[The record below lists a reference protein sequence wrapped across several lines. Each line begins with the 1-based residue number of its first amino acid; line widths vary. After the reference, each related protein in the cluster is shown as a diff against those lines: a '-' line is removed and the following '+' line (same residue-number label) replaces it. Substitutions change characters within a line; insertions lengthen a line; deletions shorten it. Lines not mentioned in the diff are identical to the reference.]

1 MPSRPEDMD
10 QGLARSHISSLEW
23 QKAVSEDMI
32 LPCTYYLYH
41 DKTMNYDHLPL
52 TII

>member
-32 LPCTYYLYH
+32 LYH
-41 DKTMNYDHLPL
+41 DRTMNYDHLPL